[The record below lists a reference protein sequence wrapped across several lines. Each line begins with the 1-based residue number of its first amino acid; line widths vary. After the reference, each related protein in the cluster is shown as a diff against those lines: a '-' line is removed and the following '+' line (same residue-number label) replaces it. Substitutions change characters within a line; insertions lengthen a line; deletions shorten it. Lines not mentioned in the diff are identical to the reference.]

1 MMYYDNLTM
10 VLFAYT
16 GFRFFFLL
24 FTDKAQFRSINNVT
38 ALNKLFLLGFFY
50 IKTKPFK
57 IEILFLNVFSKGLY
71 EM

>member
-1 MMYYDNLTM
+1 MMYYDNLTIF
-10 VLFAYT
+10 LFAYPR
-16 GFRFFFLL
+16 FRLFFLL
-24 FTDKAQFRSINNVT
+24 FTDEVQFRSINNAT
-38 ALNKLFLLGFFY
+38 TLNKLFLLGFFY